1 MIPIRTAL
9 LSVSDKTGLE
19 KLARFF
25 SQRGITMYAT
35 GGTSRFIR
43 EKGMEVQEVSEV
55 TGSPEILGGRV
66 KTLHPV
72 IAGGILGR
80 RDLDSDRHD
89 LEKHNIR
96 PIDLVVC
103 NLYPFEK
110 MVDQGETTLS
120 KVVEE
125 IDIGGITLLRAAAKN
140 SRYVVVL
147 SSPENYD
154 EFMRELE
161 VNDGFSED
169 MSLRWAVEAFR
180 RTAAYDAQIASY
192 LSELAKEEEPFP
204 STLPLCLNR
213 MNILRYGENP
223 HQKGA
228 FYRDLTLD
236 RRGFMASME
245 QLGGKELSFNNL
257 YDTQAAFGLVREF
270 EKPAV
275 VVVKHNNPCGT
286 ASDDSLSKAALK
298 AREGDPVSAFGGIVA
313 FNQTV
318 DKESAQVFKDLFIE
332 VVCAPD
338 FTREAMDIFSA
349 KKGLRIL
356 RIPIV
361 PPSRYDLKKVDG
373 GFLLQDNDVV
383 DFDPDALK
391 TVTSKSP
398 SDGEMKDMLFAWV
411 VARYVKSNTIILAK
425 KKQVVGVGAGQMSRI
440 DALRIALAKADDR
453 AHGAVLASDAFF
465 PFPDVVEEAAAGGIT
480 SIIQPGGSIK
490 DQDSIDMCNRLGLSM
505 VFSGVRHFRH

>member
-1 MIPIRTAL
+1 
-9 LSVSDKTGLE
+9 
-19 KLARFF
+19 
-25 SQRGITMYAT
+25 MYAT

-43 EKGMEVQEVSEV
+43 EKGMDVQEVSAV

-80 RDLDSDRHD
+80 RDLDSDRRD
-89 LEKHNIR
+89 LETHNIL

-110 MVDQGETTLS
+110 MMEKGEKALS
-120 KVVEE
+120 RVIEE

-140 SRYVVVL
+140 NRFVVVL
-147 SSPENYD
+147 SSPANYS
-154 EFMRELE
+154 EFIQEIE
-161 VNDGFSED
+161 EHGAFPEEK
-169 MSLRWAVEAFR
+169 SLLWGIEAFR
-180 RTAAYDAQIASY
+180 RSAGYDAQIASY
-192 LSELAKEEEPFP
+192 LSELAGNNDSFP
-204 STLPLCLNR
+204 ALLPLCLHLEST
-213 MNILRYGENP
+213 LRYGENP

-236 RRGFMASME
+236 RQGFMGSME

-270 EKPAV
+270 TEPSV

-286 ASDDSLSKAALK
+286 ASGAALSVAAAR

-313 FNQTV
+313 FNRTV
-318 DKESAQVFKDLFIE
+318 DKESAQVYQDLFIE

-338 FTREAMDIFSA
+338 FSQEAMDLFSA

-356 RIPIV
+356 RIPLV
-361 PPSRYDLKKVDG
+361 PSAVYDLKKLDG
-373 GFLLQDNDVV
+373 GFLLQNNDLLDV
-383 DFDPDALK
+383 DPEALRTAAVK
-391 TVTSKSP
+391 TPSP
-398 SDGEMKDMLFAWV
+398 REKEDMLFAWT
-411 VARYVKSNTIILAK
+411 VARYVKSNAIILAK
-425 KKQVVGVGAGQMSRI
+425 NRQTVGIGAGQMSRI
-440 DALRIALAKADDR
+440 DALRIALAKAGNR

-465 PFPDVVEEAAAGGIT
+465 PFPDVVEEAAKGGIT

-490 DQDSIDMCNRLGLSM
+490 DQDSIDACNRLGLAM
-505 VFSGVRHFRH
+505 IFTGVRHFRH